1 MHLLDV
7 KVLEN
12 RDDVLFILYL
22 FTYIY
27 IVLAM
32 VLHV

>member
-22 FTYIY
+22 LTYIY
-27 IVLAM
+27 IVLTM